1 MIKDIERQLV
11 KLSREIQILKKKLV
25 LQRKI
30 KVKNVK
36 TRLRNWERLGDKI
49 SAKWDDVSAVEEIK
63 IQRKNSD

>member
-1 MIKDIERQLV
+1 MIKDIERQLI
-11 KLSREIQILKKKLV
+11 KLSREIQILKKKLL
-25 LQRKI
+25 LQRKT

-63 IQRKNSD
+63 MQREK